1 MSTLVVP
8 QTAMVLAAGLGNRM
22 RPITDHTPKPLVEVA
37 GKTMLDRALDHLAA
51 VGVGRAV
58 VNIHHLAD
66 RITDHLKARLGGPRI
81 VFSDERAALLE
92 TGGGLTLARPLLGDQ
107 PIYALNADMIWLD
120 GAQPA
125 LARLAEAWDPARMD
139 ALLLLVPTAQAH
151 GYDGRGDFITA
162 DGDSGLDAKA
172 RAILSRPQAGAAAPF
187 MYGGVQILKP
197 QLFDA
202 CKAEPWSLNLLFSDL
217 LARGRL
223 YGVPH
228 NGQWFHVGTPDAIA
242 PTGRLIA
249 LAESSTLAGDA
260 R

>member
-1 MSTLVVP
+1 MTALVVP

-66 RITDHLKARLGGPRI
+66 RITDHLQDRQAGPQI
-81 VFSDERAALLE
+81 IISDERAALLE

-120 GAQPA
+120 GGRPA
-125 LARLAEAWDPARMD
+125 LARLADAWDPARMD
-139 ALLLLVPTAQAH
+139 ALLLLVSTARAH

-162 DGDSGLDAKA
+162 DGDNSSDAEA
-172 RAILSRPQAGAAAPF
+172 RVILGRPQAGAAAPF

-197 QLFDA
+197 QLFEDR
-202 CKAEPWSLNLLFSDL
+202 KVEPWSLNLLFSDL

-223 YGVPH
+223 YGLPH
-228 NGQWFHVGTPDAIA
+228 DGQWFHVGTPDAIA